1 MKRLGWMVLG
11 TSLVLALFAAPAG
24 SLLRGAEAAVAPAG
38 DVKKAKAYLREVKK
52 HLLESYIDSDKM
64 KDDRLVAAALKA
76 MVSAMGHADFAKLDA
91 ETRDAVKAAVR
102 ESETIDAALDEV
114 NSKAPDVDLIKLSD
128 HAAQAM
134 VRLTGDP
141 FSRLLTDQDMKQFM
155 KMIGGGSRDDSSG
168 MAVQL
173 EGDRASVMYLQYGYP
188 AYEEGLEIGD
198 EILEIRGR
206 KVSTVRQE
214 ELSELLRIPQGDTL
228 ELKVHRF
235 EKDYLFRI
243 AARKTAVKDV
253 RYQYLGQGVGYLR
266 LTIFDTALLR
276 EVKAALKDLARSGMK
291 GLILDLRHNPGGAL
305 PAATGVADQF
315 LPQGLIIAKTVSHY
329 KPSFGG
335 LALPGVGGDM
345 DYKTKVMTAFEEMPM
360 VCLVNG
366 ASASAS
372 ELLAGALQDH
382 KRAVLIG
389 EKTYGKGVGQTPIPL
404 SSMLMQRYLYL
415 TVMRYTTPLG
425 HEVDHKGIA
434 PDVTCAEARLGAAAF
449 DSLWALRT
457 SGEVEKYLDAHEGKT
472 LRALAETDKFEAER
486 YPDFE
491 KFYGRLQ
498 TGLSRDAVREE
509 IRRAL
514 RRRVSENEGLTW
526 VCDLQTDR
534 VLQRGL
540 VEIVDLLEKEK

>member
-1 MKRLGWMVLG
+1 MMRRAWKILLPA
-11 TSLVLALFAAPAG
+11 LALAALAAAP
-24 SLLRGAEAAVAPAG
+24 EAG
-38 DVKKAKAYLREVKK
+38 DVRKAKAYLKEVKK
-52 HLLESYIDSDKM
+52 HLLESYIDSEKM
-64 KDDRLVAAALKA
+64 KDDRLVAAGLKA
-76 MVSAMGHADFAKLDA
+76 MVAAMGHPDFAKLDA

-102 ESETIDAALDEV
+102 ESETIDAALGAV
-114 NSKAPDVDLIKLSD
+114 NAAAPDIDLIKLAD
-128 HAAQAM
+128 HAAMAM

-141 FSRLLTDQDMKQFM
+141 FSRILTDDDMKQFM
-155 KMIGGGSRDDSSG
+155 KVLGGGGRDDSSG

-188 AYEEGLEIGD
+188 AYDEGLEIGD

-206 KVSTVRQE
+206 KVSTIRQE
-214 ELSELLRIPQGDTL
+214 ELHDLLQIPAGDTL
-228 ELKVHRF
+228 ELKIRRF
-235 EKDYLFRI
+235 EKEYLFKI

-253 RYQYLGQGVGYLR
+253 RFQYLGQGVGYLR
-266 LTIFDTALLR
+266 LTIFDNALLK
-276 EVKAALKDLARSGMK
+276 EVKAALKSLAKAGMR
-291 GLILDLRHNPGGAL
+291 GLILDIRHNPGGAL

-315 LPQGLIIAKTVSHY
+315 LPQNLVIAKTVSHY

-335 LALPGVGGDM
+335 LAIPGFGGDM
-345 DYKTKVMTAFEEMPM
+345 DFKTSVLTAFEEMPM

-404 SSMLMQRYLYL
+404 SSMMMRRYLYL
-415 TVMRYTTPLG
+415 TVMRYTTPFG
-425 HEVDHKGIA
+425 HVVDHQGIK
-434 PDVTCAEARLGAAAF
+434 PDVACVEERMNATTF
-449 DSLWALRT
+449 DAVWNLRR
-457 SGEVEKYLDAHEGKT
+457 SGEIEKYLEAHEGKA
-472 LRALAETDKFEAER
+472 LKDLAETDKFETSR
-486 YPDFE
+486 YPGFE
-491 KFYGRLQ
+491 AFYG
-498 TGLSRDAVREE
+498 GLKTELPRDVVREE

-514 RRRVSENEGLTW
+514 RRRLAENDGITW

-540 VEIVDLLEKEK
+540 VEVLDLIEKEK